1 MICGESAGIAACQAL
16 AENCAVQDID
26 ANAYR
31 RALERAGQKLVWD
44 PATDQPDSGM
54 GKESG
59 RYTMAGLL
67 KQCDSN
73 DDNMVSQSEWNKAKT
88 PYEWLFEIIDANSDG
103 QIIASEYEAFQKYK
117 AQHPD
122 WQKRIKTAG
131 LK

>member
-1 MICGESAGIAACQAL
+1 SAGIAACQAL
-16 AENCAVQDID
+16 AENCAVQEID
-26 ANAYR
+26 AKAYR

-54 GKESG
+54 GKSGG
-59 RYTMAGLL
+59 RYTMQGLL
-67 KQCDSN
+67 RECDA
-73 DDNMVSQSEWNKAKT
+73 DDNGTVSQAEWNEKKA
-88 PYEWLFEIIDANSDG
+88 PYEWLFVFIDANSDG
-103 QIIASEYEAFQKYK
+103 QIVAGEYEAFQKYK